1 MTFFCLYHTGH
12 TKKLSQNLMCAH
24 RISICERENFCLN
37 FFVISK
43 CFFPA
48 AGAYAPMCRIEFLH
62 IFKVYILLY
71 FAIGSM
77 TFFSFLEINHVAR
90 FLAADNNQFS
100 DKLLTEQVKHRTT
113 LTWSNQFYSSNK
125 GPSNLV

>member
-1 MTFFCLYHTGH
+1 MCTDKQVYLLDTFTCF
-12 TKKLSQNLMCAH
+12 LSSN
-24 RISICERENFCLN
+24 S
-37 FFVISK
+37 
-43 CFFPA
+43 
-48 AGAYAPMCRIEFLH
+48 AG
-62 IFKVYILLY
+62 
-71 FAIGSM
+71 
-77 TFFSFLEINHVAR
+77 